1 MPINENATMQDDL
14 QNLPRDQLLSTIQGL
29 LLNSTS
35 EAVEAR
41 LDDQRVDLQD
51 MIVPAPGDDT
61 TTSLDLLDSPFFVVS
76 GLPDVNVPTMPSN
89 RSRPFSANESTTGR
103 KVLKNFY
110 SFDVRFAEW
119 TEFDNVMNGQDI
131 TALGNLPR
139 KFSSW
144 GKLIKLMLTMTHE
157 AKVERVG
164 EIQELSVMFNALS
177 RTFEAFEYG
186 VIVENGSNVDATCF
200 NRTTKGS
207 FLFSEG
213 KEAACLP
220 CGLNSDGHHLCTIGF
235 ATKVCRV
242 KWEADPIAKQ
252 KPTWHTKAEQNN
264 DLRAGLQTVLGLQ
277 VGDTMETTNVSP
289 SATTN
294 SILRDHQI
302 IAVAKDRHTEHLT
315 AGRMLPRDPVNLWAA
330 VMQACNYSVVK
341 NRSKTIVMSARKFW
355 FIDLGTAGTL
365 KVSRAVDVGSRGFL
379 MTVVRF
385 FNCANQVSANDA
397 PTLNPTCRRAWE
409 AALGT
414 RQHRTS
420 ERLNKKKAPSSAANN
435 DPSNRGN
442 KRPRTEGS
450 SSRSTPLERQ
460 SGEAVVASV
469 SFDNDEDEICFGY
482 DDFDIAIPWFDQIGD
497 TLEVLG
503 RGRSGKV
510 TKVVWDSREVALK
523 TFILKRDDKRDLQG
537 VYEHELDVLR
547 SLKKLWGTHVPAMMF
562 HKPWATSPMI
572 GLELGEQLA
581 DDMTEWSE
589 EDLHKA
595 DTTIAKIRELGWC
608 QKDTRGANFVRI
620 RGEKTDW
627 VAMIDFESMERIKA
641 PAPLFST

>member
-207 FLFSEG
+207 FFIFGRKGSR
-213 KEAACLP
+213 LP
-220 CGLNSDGHHLCTIGF
+220 
-235 ATKVCRV
+235 
-242 KWEADPIAKQ
+242 P
-252 KPTWHTKAEQNN
+252 
-264 DLRAGLQTVLGLQ
+264 LRAQ
-277 VGDTMETTNVSP
+277 
-289 SATTN
+289 
-294 SILRDHQI
+294 LR
-302 IAVAKDRHTEHLT
+302 
-315 AGRMLPRDPVNLWAA
+315 
-330 VMQACNYSVVK
+330 
-341 NRSKTIVMSARKFW
+341 
-355 FIDLGTAGTL
+355 
-365 KVSRAVDVGSRGFL
+365 
-379 MTVVRF
+379 
-385 FNCANQVSANDA
+385 
-397 PTLNPTCRRAWE
+397 
-409 AALGT
+409 
-414 RQHRTS
+414 
-420 ERLNKKKAPSSAANN
+420 
-435 DPSNRGN
+435 
-442 KRPRTEGS
+442 RP
-450 SSRSTPLERQ
+450 P
-460 SGEAVVASV
+460 
-469 SFDNDEDEICFGY
+469 
-482 DDFDIAIPWFDQIGD
+482 
-497 TLEVLG
+497 
-503 RGRSGKV
+503 
-510 TKVVWDSREVALK
+510 
-523 TFILKRDDKRDLQG
+523 
-537 VYEHELDVLR
+537 
-547 SLKKLWGTHVPAMMF
+547 
-562 HKPWATSPMI
+562 
-572 GLELGEQLA
+572 
-581 DDMTEWSE
+581 
-589 EDLHKA
+589 
-595 DTTIAKIRELGWC
+595 
-608 QKDTRGANFVRI
+608 FVH
-620 RGEKTDW
+620 DW
-627 VAMIDFESMERIKA
+627 VRNESV
-641 PAPLFST
+641 